1 MSVELYPQMLADTE
15 TLTKQLGE
23 RSAQKMSEWLQ
34 QKKDAERYRLLRR
47 LCSSEE
53 DWNIPALGSE
63 FESAEGFDEAV
74 EEFMVQK

>member
-1 MSVELYPQMLADTE
+1 MSVGLYPQMLSDME
-15 TLTKQLGE
+15 TLTKQLDE